1 MRESG
6 KRRKM
11 SIFMKILCALL
22 SAVLVMVAI
31 IGVFIWR
38 KLDLISYGEMPSEPN
53 PIVGAVEDIPIQET
67 LPVLSVN
74 VEDIE
79 IIEMMPSVPDTE
91 LNESEEI
98 INFLLIGTDQR
109 YGNTRYAARADSMII
124 VSFNKTLKTVKLV
137 SLERGMGV
145 PILDEEHEGQYDLLT
160 HIYFW
165 GGSELLQKTVEHC
178 FKVDIDHYVHLDF
191 NAVVRIVD
199 EIGGIDVEL
208 SEAETWYLGN
218 HIYLNS
224 STGKQAPLRTGV
236 NHLDGGNALAYARL
250 REIDSDW
257 QRVGRQRKVILAVVE
272 AVKHASLVELNNLVN
287 AVLPM
292 INTNMTKLEIAELM
306 LSAPDFLASEFDQMT
321 IPKQGTYGGVQ
332 IRDGSYGF
340 AIDYEINNDL
350 LYRFLYEGVSAEE
363 LLTE

>member
-1 MRESG
+1 MRDPNG
-6 KRRKM
+6 CPKM
-11 SIFMKILCALL
+11 NLFVKILCILL
-22 SAVLVMVAI
+22 TIVMVVVTVAA
-31 IGVFIWR
+31 VFIWR
-38 KLDLISYGEMPSEPN
+38 KLDLISYDEEHVDV
-53 PIVGAVEDIPIQET
+53 IHDVEDAQIQESI
-67 LPVLSVN
+67 LDYSVN
-74 VEDIE
+74 MDGME
-79 IIEMMPSVPDTE
+79 ISDTIPTIPEAE

-109 YGNTRYAARADSMII
+109 YGNTRYASRADSMII

-178 FKVDIDHYVHLDF
+178 FKVDIDYYVHLDF
-191 NAVVRIVD
+191 NAVVTIVD
-199 EIGGIDVEL
+199 LIGGIDVEL
-208 SEAETWYLGN
+208 DDAEAWYLGN
-218 HIYLNS
+218 HIYLNT
-224 STGKQAPLRTGV
+224 STGKQEPLRTGM

-257 QRVGRQRKVILAVVE
+257 QRVERQRKVILSVVQ
-272 AVKHASLVELNNLVN
+272 AVKNSSLIELNNMVN

-292 INTNMTKLEIAELM
+292 INTNMTKMEIAEM
-306 LSAPDFLASEFDQMT
+306 MIYAPDFLTSEFDQMT
-321 IPKQGTYGGVQ
+321 IPKQGTYGGVK

-340 AIDYEINNDL
+340 GIDYDINNDL
-350 LYRFLYEGVSAEE
+350 LYRFLYEGVSSEE
-363 LLTE
+363 LLAE